1 MRKVIN
7 KDKIKTTR
15 ECIPQKKGSVK
26 KEFKEASAIQPYNAT
41 VELFKRNPLP
51 GSLTFLTTEVLKKEG
66 RSPLHSPYVQVIV
79 AALISCRTGMPTPI
93 IIFENEN
100 GQAHKMLSS
109 CLDLIDKNSIVE
121 LNDRNQNKLF
131 NSYRDLEGKTVIA
144 FNLEILRKGKMGLM
158 TLVQKNMNDNKTN
171 FIAVANGS
179 IDEFDNYP
187 GVLRITLPPDDS
199 ITDTFFLDISDPKHQ
214 ADLIVEKALLKKLYK
229 RMKKY
234 HVDISYIDQ
243 LKKAFKGQI
252 KYGQAKFEIL
262 LRFLWNYT
270 IINNLKSETED
281 ERRAN
286 SIGVDLVTFLN
297 SKYASE
303 QDYHFDED
311 NNNTLVSKK
320 EDYYSVWV
328 EQNIILFNEGSDIST
343 HQVHTFD
350 AIKSYNWQYLKSTF
364 ADINKLKDVMNTLYS
379 NQKAWAT
386 IEDVIDYFKTELN
399 REINMKD
406 VEEDIRSLLKNNY
419 IRQRSYH
426 QSKDRGVFCV
436 STPSISAY
444 IKLPHPSEII
454 DPINNDKKVQVV
466 NPNTGKT
473 EII

>member
-1 MRKVIN
+1 MHP
-7 KDKIKTTR
+7 T
-15 ECIPQKKGSVK
+15 KKK
-26 KEFKEASAIQPYNAT
+26 WCEKEFNGASAIQPYNAT
-41 VELFKRNPLP
+41 VELFNPNPLP
-51 GSLTFLTTEVLKKEG
+51 GSLTFLTTEVMEKEG

-100 GQAHKMLSS
+100 GQAHKLLSS
-109 CLDLIDKNSIVE
+109 CLDLIDENSIVE

-131 NSYRDLEGKTVIA
+131 NSYRDLEEKTVIA
-144 FNLEILRKGKMGLM
+144 FNLEILQKGKMGLM
-158 TLVQKNMNDNKTN
+158 TLVQKDMNDNKTN

-187 GVLRITLPPDDS
+187 SVLKITLPPDDS

-234 HVDISYIDQ
+234 RVDIPYLSE

-270 IINNLKSETED
+270 IINNLRPETED

-286 SIGVDLVTFLN
+286 SIGVDLPTFLS

-303 QDYHFDED
+303 LDYKFNED
-311 NNNTLVSKK
+311 NSMLKNNTLVSRK

-328 EQNIILFNEGSDIST
+328 EQNIILFNEGSDITT

-379 NQKAWAT
+379 SPKAWAT

-399 REINMKD
+399 SKINMKD
-406 VEEDIRSLLKNNY
+406 VEKEIRSLLKNNY
-419 IRQRSYH
+419 IRQRSH
-426 QSKDRGVFCV
+426 RQSKDRGVFCV
-436 STPSISAY
+436 STPSISSY

-454 DPINNDKKVQVV
+454 DPINNGKKVQVV